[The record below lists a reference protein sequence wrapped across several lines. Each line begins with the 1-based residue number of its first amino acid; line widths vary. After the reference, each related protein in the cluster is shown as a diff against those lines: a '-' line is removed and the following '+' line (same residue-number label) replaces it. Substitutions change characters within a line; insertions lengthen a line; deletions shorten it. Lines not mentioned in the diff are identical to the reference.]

1 METTEFW
8 TGLDWILAEI
18 LSPNTALLKEASINF
33 EYGYGDLVLI
43 NFEDRQINQV
53 IKKKSNTII
62 LCYESIMNGSDVDWI
77 KIKDFYESKKLYI
90 QKQEKGIF
98 LLSIPIA
105 YSKEDVN
112 NLITNC
118 PVTCYEITEEDI
130 MDSDDEND
138 DEGGIFHLN

>member
-62 LCYESIMNGSDVDWI
+62 LCYESIMNGADVDWI
-77 KIKDFYESKKLYI
+77 KIKDFYESKKL
-90 QKQEKGIF
+90 
-98 LLSIPIA
+98 
-105 YSKEDVN
+105 
-112 NLITNC
+112 
-118 PVTCYEITEEDI
+118 
-130 MDSDDEND
+130 
-138 DEGGIFHLN
+138 